1 MRDLLS
7 GAALGALVGLLVG
20 LATSPVVGAVVGA
33 LIALLAS
40 FFGLQGGAGPLPAA
54 SPLRV
59 LGFSA
64 AAAAA
69 LLAGLYL
76 RAGDG
81 LAPTLAERRQAWESA
96 GFEPRA
102 AAELVAFERL
112 GVLRGDWQSDPGG
125 LEAAG
130 KRASVLFAGE
140 AATACDAL
148 QGRSYPQ
155 AAAYA
160 EAFAAEGGAWQGFA
174 TTVPADL
181 PEADRLAVFAAAVAL
196 VCE

>member
-20 LATSPVVGAVVGA
+20 LATSPVVGALVGA

-64 AAAAA
+64 AAAAT

-81 LAPTLAERRQAWESA
+81 LAPSLAERRQAWESA
-96 GFEPRA
+96 GFEPQA

-112 GVLRGDWQSDPGG
+112 GVLRGGWQADPGG

-130 KRASVLFAGE
+130 KRASVLFSG
-140 AATACDAL
+140 AAAESCDAL
-148 QGRSYPQ
+148 QGRSYPA

-160 EAFAAEGGAWQGFA
+160 EALAAEGEPWRGFA
-174 TTVPADL
+174 ATVPADL
-181 PEADRLAVFAAAVAL
+181 PEAERRALLAAAVAL
-196 VCE
+196 VCD

>member
-20 LATSPVVGAVVGA
+20 LATSPVVGALVGA

-96 GFEPRA
+96 GFEPAA

-112 GVLRGDWQSDPGG
+112 GVVRGGWQSDAGG

-140 AATACDAL
+140 AAESCDAL
-148 QGRSYPQ
+148 EGRSYPL
-155 AAAYA
+155 AAAYSD
-160 EAFAAEGGAWQGFA
+160 AFAAEGEPWQGFA
-174 TTVPADL
+174 DSVPANL
-181 PEADRLAVFAAAVAL
+181 SEAERKAVFAAAVSR
-196 VCE
+196 VCD